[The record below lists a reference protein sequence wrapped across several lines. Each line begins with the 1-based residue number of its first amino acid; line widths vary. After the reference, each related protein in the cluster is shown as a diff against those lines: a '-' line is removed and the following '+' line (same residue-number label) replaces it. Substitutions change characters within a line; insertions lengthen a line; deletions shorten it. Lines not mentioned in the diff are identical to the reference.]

1 MPLIH
6 AQRLFMI
13 KQLKIIPVFFVI
25 LLFSLFSCGEDKIVV
40 LEPEPEPVIKVPE
53 LMPLAKGATWKYD
66 LYYRT
71 YKYETEYSIIY
82 EEHFGKF
89 EVNVVNEER
98 LIDVIKYSVESHFTI
113 EKSILSHTFAY
124 YNSQGTDTLFN
135 TLDTT
140 LVYTIVLAKDTLWYS
155 EKDSLKYMMPRT
167 FIPGGELNLKIY
179 SYSRSKPPNLSVFS
193 SFENGNSTAYYF
205 VYNYNYPD
213 YYEEKVSK
221 KLIIDKKCGI
231 FSIYCL
237 YDSGGHN
244 YTYGSII
251 EYLLT
256 EYVPGV
262 PSI

>member
-1 MPLIH
+1 M
-6 AQRLFMI
+6 F
-13 KQLKIIPVFFVI
+13 KQLKTIPVFLII

-40 LEPEPEPVIKVPE
+40 PEPEPEPAIKLPE

-66 LYYRT
+66 LCYRT
-71 YKYETEYSIIY
+71 YRGLGTEYYFIY

-89 EVNVVNEER
+89 ELNVVNEER
-98 LIDVIKYSVESHFTI
+98 LIDTIKYSVETHFTI
-113 EKSILSHTFAY
+113 EKSILSHNFID
-124 YNSQGTDTLFN
+124 SHGTDTLFN

-167 FIPGGELNLKIY
+167 FIPGGDLNLKIY
-179 SYSRSKPPNLSVFS
+179 SCSRSKPPNLSVFS
-193 SFENGNSTAYYF
+193 SFENGISTAYYF

-262 PSI
+262 PYI